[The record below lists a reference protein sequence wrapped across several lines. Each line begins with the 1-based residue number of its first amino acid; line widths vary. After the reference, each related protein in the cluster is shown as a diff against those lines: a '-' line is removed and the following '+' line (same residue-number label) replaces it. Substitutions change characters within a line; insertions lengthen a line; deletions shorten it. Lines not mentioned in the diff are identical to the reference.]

1 MHIVLISREF
11 WESKRGGGIA
21 TYMRLIAEGMIER
34 GHRVSVITASDDT
47 REEQTITQGH
57 LTIIFLSGADFILTD
72 VEQSNLPFLKKFRLF
87 YRFFSFRKKIR
98 SIVGSLGQVDIIEV
112 QEYGAEG
119 LYLNDLSV
127 PVVVRLQTPALLDRK
142 TKGVKPFNLKNS
154 PDWFTGYFENRVVKR
169 AKYITACSFALK
181 EWADEFIGFQPVL
194 EEVIYNPVKI
204 YRLPTEGRDI
214 FEEPLRMIYAG
225 TVSEEKGVGDLIQAM
240 RILRNNEISITLDI
254 AGKLGSYGKQL
265 LEDLTSP
272 NAEWCTFHGHVSKP
286 ELMDLYSN
294 ASMACFPSWWEA
306 MGLVCV
312 EAMYA
317 GPIVIGSNSGG
328 MVEIIEDGKDGFL
341 VDPKSP
347 EEIAAKIIQ
356 IIQLPKE
363 EKIRISHAAQE
374 KVLKLFS
381 VEYVAE
387 QTDRFYA
394 KVLKDYNKA

>member
-1 MHIVLISREF
+1 MHIVYISREF

-21 TYMRLIAEGMIER
+21 TYIRLIAEGMIER
-34 GHRVSVITASDDT
+34 GHLVTVVTASDDT
-47 REEQTITQGH
+47 QHEQTITEGN
-57 LTIIFLSGADFILTD
+57 LTIIFLSKADFILTD
-72 VEQSNLPFLKKFRLF
+72 VEHTRFHFLKKFRIF

-98 SIVGSLGQVDIIEV
+98 SIVGSLESMDIIEV

-119 LYLNDLSV
+119 LYLHDLGV

-142 TKGVKPFNLKNS
+142 TIGVKPFVFKNF
-154 PDWFTGYFENRVVKR
+154 PDWFTGYFENKVIKR
-169 AKYITACSFALK
+169 TKYLTACSFALK
-181 EWADEFIGFQPVL
+181 NWAVKFIGIQAVL
-194 EEVIYNPVKI
+194 EDVIYNPVKI
-204 YRLPTEGRDI
+204 YSLRTDRRDV
-214 FEEPLRMIYAG
+214 FKEPFQMIYAG
-225 TVSEEKGVGDLIQAM
+225 TVSREKGVEDLIQAL
-240 RILRNNEISITLDI
+240 RILRNRGISITLDI
-254 AGKLGSYGKQL
+254 AGKLGSYGKKLQEHL
-265 LEDLTSP
+265 KSE
-272 NAEWCTFHGHVSKP
+272 NANWCTFHGHVSKP

-328 MVEIIEDGKDGFL
+328 MIEIIEDGKDGFL

-347 EEIAAKIIQ
+347 EDIASKITH

-363 EKIRISHAAQE
+363 EKIAISHAAQE

>member
-21 TYMRLIAEGMIER
+21 TYMRLIAEGMIAR
-34 GHRVSVITASDDT
+34 GHRVTVITASDDT
-47 REEQTITQGH
+47 REEQTTTQGN
-57 LTIIFLSGADFILTD
+57 LTIIFLSKADFILTD
-72 VEQSNLPFLKKFRLF
+72 VEHSNLPFLKKFRLF

-98 SIVGSLGQVDIIEV
+98 SIVGSLGQMDIIEV

-119 LYLNDLSV
+119 LYLNDLAV
-127 PVVVRLQTPALLDRK
+127 PLVVRLQTPALLDRK

-181 EWADEFIGFQPVL
+181 EWADEFIGLQPVL

-204 YRLPTEGRDI
+204 YSLPTEGRDI

-225 TVSEEKGVGDLIQAM
+225 TVSEEKGVGDLIQAI

-265 LEDLTSP
+265 LEDLTSE
-272 NAEWCTFHGHVSKP
+272 NADWCTFHGHVSKP

-328 MVEIIEDGKDGFL
+328 MIEIIEDGKDGFL

-347 EEIAAKIIQ
+347 EDIAAKIIH

-381 VEYVAE
+381 VEHVAE

>member
-1 MHIVLISREF
+1 MHIVYISREF

-21 TYMRLIAEGMIER
+21 TYIRLIAEGMIDR
-34 GHRVSVITASDDT
+34 GHKVTVITASDDT
-47 REEQTITQGH
+47 REEQTVTQGN
-57 LTIIFLSGADFILTD
+57 LTIIFISRADFILTD
-72 VEQSNLPFLKKFRLF
+72 VEQYKLPILKKFRLF
-87 YRFFSFRKKIR
+87 YRFFSFRRKIR
-98 SIVGSLGQVDIIEV
+98 SIVDSLGHLDIIEV

-119 LYLNDLSV
+119 LYLNDLPV

-142 TKGVKPFNLKNS
+142 TIGVKPFNLKNS
-154 PDWFTGYFENRVVKR
+154 PDWFTGYFENQIIKK
-169 AKYITACSFALK
+169 AKYITACSYALK
-181 EWADEFIGFQPVL
+181 EWADKYIEFHPVL

-204 YRLPTEGRDI
+204 NSIPVVDRDV

-225 TVSEEKGVGDLIQAM
+225 TVSQEKGVGDLIQAI
-240 RILRNNEISITLDI
+240 RILRNNQISITLDI
-254 AGKLGSYGKQL
+254 AGKLGSFGKQL
-265 LEDLTSP
+265 LLDLTTE
-272 NAEWCTFHGHVSKP
+272 NADWCTFHGHVTK
-286 ELMDLYSN
+286 EQLMDLYSN
-294 ASMACFPSWWEA
+294 SSMACFPSWWEA

-347 EEIAAKIIQ
+347 EGIAAKIVQ
-356 IIQLPKE
+356 IIGLPKE
-363 EKIRISHAAQE
+363 EKIEISRSAKE